1 MEGPRDVAGRSL
13 GVSGL
18 RKELDAAVHRQIAQ
32 KRKSLQRSR
41 LQNHEP
47 DHDSASEMTKRITLS
62 WIQLSPNS
70 TGSFNPE
77 LPLPKAEE
85 VPRW

>member
-1 MEGPRDVAGRSL
+1 MQLYIGKSHKSESLSSVVDCKIMNLTMIPRL
-13 GVSGL
+13 M
-18 RKELDAAVHRQIAQ
+18 
-32 KRKSLQRSR
+32 
-41 LQNHEP
+41 
-47 DHDSASEMTKRITLS
+47 MTKRITLS

-77 LPLPKAEE
+77 LPLPNAEE